1 MDKAAKEAKEAKEA
15 KKPEVKKEVAEK
27 PEKVILRKK
36 APAKKL
42 AEVYKVAKG
51 KSITTKRGIKAEGA
65 EVDASF
71 FAEGQK
77 TLEQLLKKRFLERK

>member
-1 MDKAAKEAKEAKEA
+1 MDKAAKEVKEAKEA

-71 FAEGQK
+71 FAEGHK
-77 TLEQLLKKRFLERK
+77 TLEQLVNKRYVEKS